1 MKVFRR
7 IVFFLFAAVFLI
19 GAPRL
24 VFYALG
30 YSFKAGT
37 DQGIVKS
44 GLIFISTAPPGAA
57 VFVGGRRYRET
68 TPAIIRD
75 LMPGQYPIR
84 VVLKDY
90 YPWAR
95 NVPVEAGKAAVLG
108 HVLLR
113 PKQPDWKE
121 HVPQSYDRLIPIP
134 ETHDLLLYSEDRD
147 GAAEIY
153 NWKTKKRQA
162 LFVSPKL
169 KLRDSDDFYVA
180 SGSSAVLA
188 AGKADGKFQTR
199 WAKIGGEESSVSWS
213 DRTEEFTPL
222 QFKWDARD
230 ERYIFA
236 YDQGRLKRADLYQK
250 NSADFL
256 SGVRGYALDNRRV
269 LYFSGEDFLSLDVT
283 GKSPKAIW
291 KDTDRFLGTE
301 GEVQVIPA
309 APETVF
315 FITDKGRL
323 VTNHPPRV
331 IAEEGVKGIEF
342 DKKNNKLLFWT
353 DQTVGVAEWIASKKD
368 FSESSLEIASSKLF
382 SGARQIQAAFW
393 AHDGTYAVY
402 QDQDKVFLLE
412 PQAFAEPLVYE
423 LFEVKSGSLAFYSD
437 DSGEI
442 YYLDKK
448 TGHLMSLELI
458 PKWKVME
465 VPLALILEKEKEADQ

>member
-1 MKVFRR
+1 MKIFRR

-44 GLIFISTAPPGAA
+44 GLIFVSTAPPGAEIY
-57 VFVGGRRYRET
+57 VGGRRYRET

-75 LMPGQYPIR
+75 LMPGNYPIR
-84 VVLKDY
+84 FVLKDH

-95 NVPVEAGKAAVLG
+95 NVPVEAGKATVLG

-121 HVPQSYDRLIPIP
+121 HVTQSYDRLISIP
-134 ETHDLLLYSEDRD
+134 ETHDLLLFSD
-147 GAAEIY
+147 GRGGVAEIY
-153 NWKTKKRQA
+153 NLKTKKRQT
-162 LFVSPKL
+162 LLTIPKL
-169 KLRDSDDFYVA
+169 KLRGVDDFHTVP
-180 SGSSAVLA
+180 GGSAVLV
-188 AGKADGKFQTR
+188 AGKFDGKFLTH
-199 WAKIGGEESSVSWS
+199 WAKIGGEESLISWS
-213 DRTEEFTPL
+213 DQAGDFSPK
-222 QFKWDARD
+222 QFKWDTRD
-230 ERYIFA
+230 ERYVFA

-256 SGVRGYALDNRRV
+256 SGVRGYALDNRHV
-269 LYFSGEDFLSLDVT
+269 LYVSGEDFLSLDVT

-291 KDTDRFLGTE
+291 KDTDHFLGTE

-315 FITDKGRL
+315 FITEKGRL
-323 VTNHPPRV
+323 VTNHPPRI
-331 IAEEGVKGIEF
+331 IADAGVKGIEF
-342 DKKNNKLLFWT
+342 NKKNQKLLYWT
-353 DQTVGVAEWIASKKD
+353 DQTIGMSEWTASKKD
-368 FSESSLEIASSKLF
+368 SAATSLEIAKKTIF
-382 SGARQIQAAFW
+382 SGAQKIQAAFW
-393 AHDGTYAVY
+393 AHDGSYIVY

-412 PQAFAEPLVYE
+412 PQSFAEPLVYE
-423 LFEVKSGSLAFYSD
+423 LFQVKSGSLAHYSD

-442 YYLDKK
+442 FYLDKK

-465 VPLALILEKEKEADQ
+465 VPLAMILEKEKEAEK